1 MFVELAVIILIAA
14 FFGFVAEKFR
24 LPTLLGYI
32 VAGVLVSFGLEI
44 VGIDHSLNGVLK
56 DWGSIGVVLL
66 LFLVGM
72 EMSAPRVKKVG
83 KAAVLVGLGQILFTV
98 LVGMVLTKLM
108 GYGWFE
114 GMYIATALAFSST
127 VVVVKLL
134 SERGDLHSLHGRI
147 TVGFLLV
154 QDLAAIVML
163 VLLSSTDKGGMD
175 LLVGLEIVF
184 KIVFAI
190 GLVWYLSTNLV
201 PMIMSRLVMS
211 SEILFLSSVAW
222 SLGIAA
228 LMTWEPIGFTPEAGG
243 FLAGVTLANTL
254 QHYEIFS
261 RLRPMRDFFVM
272 IFFVYLAIELMNGWT
287 GVNIPEVLVFSIFVL
302 IGNPLIVIL
311 LMKLLGYRARTGFM
325 VSLAVAQISEFSLI
339 LMAMGVS
346 LGHVNDNSLRVMA
359 LVGAITFAISS
370 ILITNSTKLWK
381 IFGKY
386 LKRLE
391 SKRMNKILGDEKS
404 ASNHVVLIG
413 CHRMGRMILTHLK
426 TIGEKVVIIDY
437 NPEVVE
443 ALAREGNDVV
453 LADSEDFEVYDLVNM
468 KNAKAVIS
476 TVPDR
481 ITSLGILEYMNANKS
496 NQAVVILSASIHSE
510 AQVLYE
516 KGADYVN
523 MSRMIGGWHAVEV
536 LEKSDFNKENL
547 RNKGL
552 KELNWMVK
560 VM

>member
-1 MFVELAVIILIAA
+1 
-14 FFGFVAEKFR
+14 
-24 LPTLLGYI
+24 
-32 VAGVLVSFGLEI
+32 
-44 VGIDHSLNGVLK
+44 
-56 DWGSIGVVLL
+56 
-66 LFLVGM
+66 
-72 EMSAPRVKKVG
+72 
-83 KAAVLVGLGQILFTV
+83 
-98 LVGMVLTKLM
+98 
-108 GYGWFE
+108 
-114 GMYIATALAFSST
+114 
-127 VVVVKLL
+127 
-134 SERGDLHSLHGRI
+134 
-147 TVGFLLV
+147 
-154 QDLAAIVML
+154 
-163 VLLSSTDKGGMD
+163 
-175 LLVGLEIVF
+175 
-184 KIVFAI
+184 
-190 GLVWYLSTNLV
+190 
-201 PMIMSRLVMS
+201 
-211 SEILFLSSVAW
+211 
-222 SLGIAA
+222 
-228 LMTWEPIGFTPEAGG
+228 
-243 FLAGVTLANTL
+243 
-254 QHYEIFS
+254 
-261 RLRPMRDFFVM
+261 M